1 VSNFPQIFG
10 VSNFPLPPLTLPFGA
25 TWKGKVAYPL
35 PSKLPS
41 GEKGR
46 QLGGVGNT
54 PLGRRVRGER

>member
-46 QLGGVGNT
+46 QLGGVGN
-54 PLGRRVRGER
+54 LEGEG